1 MKRSLLL
8 LTLLLL
14 CAMPVLAAE
23 TKLGF
28 IDLQKALNTCE
39 AGKSA
44 KEKISAKVKEYEVQI
59 DQKKKDLKK
68 LDEELKKQ
76 AMLLA
81 ADTRAAKERDF
92 QQKDKDLQRFVKD
105 IQEELQQKDND
116 FTKQIIE
123 DLSKI
128 INDLGT
134 KEGYTMILEKTES
147 AVLFA
152 EPTVDLTDK
161 VIKAYDASRKK

>member
-1 MKRSLLL
+1 MKKSLLL
-8 LTLLLL
+8 LALLML
-14 CAMPVLAAE
+14 CAAPLLAAE
-23 TKLGF
+23 TKLGYV
-28 IDLQKALNTCE
+28 DLQKALNTCE
-39 AGKSA
+39 AGKTA
-44 KEKISAKVKEYEVQI
+44 KDKISLKVKEYETQI
-59 DQKKKDLKK
+59 DQKKKDMKK
-68 LDEELKKQ
+68 LKDDLDKQ
-76 AMLLA
+76 AMLLSS
-81 ADTRAAKERDF
+81 DTRAAKERDL

-116 FTKQIIE
+116 FTKEIIE

-152 EPTVDLTDK
+152 DPSTDLTDK
-161 VIKAYDASRKK
+161 LIKTYDASRKK